1 MRLAIQRL
9 ACVLALLLL
18 TGQAARAEAPFYVI
32 EDNDFLG
39 PGGSDIQSTL
49 PLLANP
55 AVTLL
60 GLTVVTGDGWENA
73 EAANILRF
81 LEIAGRTDVPVA
93 EGAVYPLVNTVARM
107 REWERRFGTI
117 PWKGA
122 WGGTGSIDA
131 APATEPPIGP
141 LPAGAPRTHAIAEP
155 AALFLIRQ
163 VHLHPHQVTIV
174 EAGPMTNLALAIR
187 LDPTFTATA
196 KQLVF
201 MGGLIDTNM
210 AAVTG
215 NANFASDF
223 NILFDP
229 EAAHIVLTADWPRIV
244 SLGNVSGSVMMTPA
258 LMDRIAAVRTP
269 VTEYLER
276 YFASLPLWDEMA
288 TAVAVNPAL
297 VTRSVDAY
305 MDVDLT
311 DGMDYGHAHVWPE
324 ALAPK
329 DRGMRRVTIVQAI
342 DTSRF
347 LDGFVR
353 DAQSTR
359 AGPAAGPHH

>member
-1 MRLAIQRL
+1 MIRRPG
-9 ACVLALLLL
+9 CVLALLLL
-18 TGQAARAEAPFYVI
+18 TVFAGNTARAAEPFYVI

-60 GLTVVTGDGWENA
+60 GLTVVTGDGWENT
-73 EAANILRF
+73 EAATILRF

-93 EGAVYPLVNTVARM
+93 DGAVYPLVNSLARM
-107 REWERRFGTI
+107 RERERRFGRL

-122 WGGTGSIDA
+122 WGGTGSADDV
-131 APATEPPIGP
+131 PATEPPIGP
-141 LPAGAPRTHAIAEP
+141 LPAGAPHTHSIAEP

-163 VHLHPHQVTIV
+163 VHAHPHQVTII

-187 LDPTFTATA
+187 LDPSFAATA
-196 KQLVF
+196 RQLVF
-201 MGGLIDTNM
+201 MGALIDTDM
-210 AAVTG
+210 MAVTG
-215 NANFASDF
+215 DANFASDF

-229 EAAHIVLTADWPRIV
+229 EAAHIVLTADWPKIV
-244 SLGNVSGSVMMTPA
+244 SLGTVSNGVVMTHK
-258 LMDRIAAVRTP
+258 LMDWIAEVRTP
-269 VTEYLER
+269 VTTYLR
-276 YFASLPLWDEMA
+276 QYFVALPLWDEMA
-288 TAVAVNPAL
+288 AAVAVDPSL

-311 DGMDYGHAHVWPE
+311 DGMDYGHARVWPE

-329 DRGMRRVTIVQAI
+329 GVGLRRVTIVQAI
-342 DTSRF
+342 NTRRF
-347 LDGFVR
+347 IDGFVL
-353 DAQSTR
+353 DARSVT
-359 AGPAAGPHH
+359 AGPHR